1 MQFKNGEYLE
11 QADGTSWMAMFALNM
26 MRISM
31 ELALYN
37 PVYEDMAIKFF
48 EHYLYIA
55 EAMEN
60 LGEGK
65 NGLWNEEDGFFY
77 DVLQLNDGTG
87 ISLKLRSIVGLI
99 PMFAVEVIEHEMLQ
113 KLPNFTE
120 RMDWILKINP
130 N

>member
-1 MQFKNGEYLE
+1 VLLTEIQFQNGEYLE

-26 MRISM
+26 MRIAM

-60 LGEGK
+60 LG
-65 NGLWNEEDGFFY
+65 
-77 DVLQLNDGTG
+77 
-87 ISLKLRSIVGLI
+87 R
-99 PMFAVEVIEHEMLQ
+99 
-113 KLPNFTE
+113 
-120 RMDWILKINP
+120 
-130 N
+130 

>member
-1 MQFKNGEYLE
+1 
-11 QADGTSWMAMFALNM
+11 MAMFALNM

-120 RMDWILKINP
+120 RMEIGRAHV
-130 N
+130 

>member
-1 MQFKNGEYLE
+1 
-11 QADGTSWMAMFALNM
+11 MAMFALNM
-26 MRISM
+26 MRIAM

-77 DVLQLNDGTG
+77 DVFN
-87 ISLKLRSIVGLI
+87 
-99 PMFAVEVIEHEMLQ
+99 
-113 KLPNFTE
+113 
-120 RMDWILKINP
+120 
-130 N
+130 

>member
-1 MQFKNGEYLE
+1 MFSVEVSGFDNIGAFDRNTQFQNGEYLE

-26 MRISM
+26 MRIAM

-60 LGEGK
+60 LGDGK

-77 DVLQLNDGTG
+77 DVLQ
-87 ISLKLRSIVGLI
+87 
-99 PMFAVEVIEHEMLQ
+99 Q
-113 KLPNFTE
+113 KTALVF
-120 RMDWILKINP
+120 L
-130 N
+130 